1 MSGFLPHICQMKKLR
16 AEKVLTRLALQFTT
30 CMILDKF
37 SFSFTCAAAAPAVGG
52 CPCCACR
59 VAWASGHHRGR
70 GPGGCGEPA
79 SRTHPAVPWFPG
91 WQLEAR
97 LRCCSW
103 APRRPQGRETDFGE
117 PVLRLLPTPPPLPTS
132 SAGARGLSAASVV
145 PALPALPALPPCA
158 SHHAHVSCI
167 LPTPDLGI
175 SGSRISQRK
184 LCWGTDV
191 PLGVN

>member
-1 MSGFLPHICQMKKLR
+1 MAQPWTSHLVAWGPGLAVNRRSRGRRSLFSSRWCYRQVF
-16 AEKVLTRLALQFTT
+16 VLFHLCCVQ
-30 CMILDKF
+30 
-37 SFSFTCAAAAPAVGG
+37 PPQWGG

-132 SAGARGLSAASVV
+132 TSSAGARAQRGICGPRPPRPASLR
-145 PALPALPALPPCA
+145 LPSRPRQLHPPHPG
-158 SHHAHVSCI
+158 SR
-167 LPTPDLGI
+167 DLG
-175 SGSRISQRK
+175 SRRGSFVGGQTSR
-184 LCWGTDV
+184 
-191 PLGVN
+191 